1 MSLPEGE
8 LPSVLNSP
16 KYSVGVLQRYNFTH
30 IHFFIINTDHT
41 LGRGAPKHANW
52 SRNKPCHA
60 TACKNAFLFSN
71 TFQTGYKSTCLWYS
85 TQEAETGWP
94 QWVWDQPGY
103 TVSSKIAWANSM
115 RLCLKKIIII
125 KVKKRKKPFS
135 AITSTRS
142 SKHRKRS
149 EPMKVTLLYI

>member
-1 MSLPEGE
+1 MPTEVGISHAMQLHVKMPSSSQTPSKLGIKAHACGTALKRLRQDGPSESETSL
-8 LPSVLNSP
+8 
-16 KYSVGVLQRYNFTH
+16 
-30 IHFFIINTDHT
+30 
-41 LGRGAPKHANW
+41 
-52 SRNKPCHA
+52 
-60 TACKNAFLFSN
+60 
-71 TFQTGYKSTCLWYS
+71 
-85 TQEAETGWP
+85 
-94 QWVWDQPGY
+94 GY